1 MSLVTVDIGCGSRKV
16 EGAIG
21 IDGIYQ
27 PGVNIVCDFEKSIPL
42 KTNSVDILHTSH
54 LLEHIQNLVQLMEEA
69 YRVCKPGGQVYI
81 TVPYFTS
88 RGAFRDPTNVR
99 YLSEETFMYFQTPAP
114 YKIRTDFKIQNIH
127 YKYRT
132 LFRYFPEFIR
142 KIFRRHLWNVVDEI
156 TVSLKVGDTSFNN
169 SKQ

>member
-1 MSLVTVDIGCGSRKV
+1 MKKVIIDIGCGSRKV

-21 IDGIYQ
+21 IDGFNQ
-27 PGVNIVCDFEKSIPL
+27 PGVNVVCDLEQSIPL

-54 LLEHIQNLVQLMEEA
+54 LLEHIQNLVQLMEEV
-69 YRVCKPGGQVYI
+69 YRVSKPGSQVYI

-88 RGAFRDPTNVR
+88 RGAFRDPTHVR
-99 YLSEETFMYFQTPAP
+99 YFSEETFQYFQNPAP
-114 YKIRTDFKIQNIH
+114 YQIRTDFQIQSIH

-156 TVSLKVGDTSFNN
+156 TVSLKVGESSFDK
-169 SKQ
+169 S